1 MSAAGISSQPGLRQ
15 SRVAALAVAALG
27 IYLEIVEWVDLS
39 PWNKFVDGSNGQE
52 MLDVALGAGLA
63 LLALALW
70 RGGRLAALAA
80 TAGLAA
86 WAWLQID
93 TFWIPFFQGA
103 SPAWRRAYEKWFG
116 DTVHWIPASG
126 DRLPPDANHL
136 VLQILIVAAL
146 ALALNALFAALRR
159 PRAA

>member
-70 RGGRLAALAA
+70 RG
-80 TAGLAA
+80 
-86 WAWLQID
+86 
-93 TFWIPFFQGA
+93 
-103 SPAWRRAYEKWFG
+103 
-116 DTVHWIPASG
+116 
-126 DRLPPDANHL
+126 
-136 VLQILIVAAL
+136 
-146 ALALNALFAALRR
+146 
-159 PRAA
+159 PRCPW